1 MTGTHDRVALV
12 TGASSGIGRATAKR
26 FAAEGTQVVGVDVDV
41 DGGRETVSEIEAA
54 GGEATFVEADVTD
67 ESDVEEMVA
76 AAVDSYGG
84 LDCAFNNAGIEGREA
99 RASEQSTSNW
109 EQVIDTNL
117 KGVFLSMREEIPVL
131 MENGG
136 GAIVNTASI
145 AGLRGFRNLSPYVAS
160 KHGVVGL
167 TKTAALEFSGDGVRV
182 NAVCPGV
189 IETPMVA
196 RAQEENPE
204 AMEATVAAT
213 PADRLGQPAE
223 IAAAATWLCSDDASF
238 VTGESLVVDGGFT
251 VG

>member
-26 FAAEGTQVVGVDVDV
+26 FAAAGTQVVGVDVDA

-76 AAVDSYGG
+76 TAVDSYGG
-84 LDCAFNNAGIEGREA
+84 LDCAFNNAGIEGQEA

-160 KHGVVGL
+160 KHGVIGL
-167 TKTAALEFSGDGVRV
+167 TKTAALEFSRDGVRV

>member
-1 MTGTHDRVALV
+1 MTGTHERVALV

-26 FAAEGTQVVGVDVDV
+26 FAAEGTRVVGVDVDV

-67 ESDVEEMVA
+67 ESDVEGMVA

-84 LDCAFNNAGIEGREA
+84 LDCAFNNAGIEGAEA

-117 KGVFLSMREEIPVL
+117 RGVFLSMREEIPVL

-136 GAIVNTASI
+136 GAVVNTASV

-196 RAQEENPE
+196 RAQEESPE

-213 PADRLGQPAE
+213 PAGRLGQPEE

>member
-1 MTGTHDRVALV
+1 MTGTDNDVALV
-12 TGASSGIGRATAKR
+12 SGAGSGIGRATAKR
-26 FAAEGTQVVGVDVDV
+26 FAADGAQVVAVDIDV
-41 DGGRETVSEIEAA
+41 DGGQETVSDIEAA

-67 ESDVEEMVA
+67 EGDIEEMVSV
-76 AAVDSYGG
+76 AVDSYGG
-84 LDCAFNNAGIEGREA
+84 LDCAFNNAGIEGTEA
-99 RASEQSTSNW
+99 PASEQPMSNW

-167 TKTAALEFSGDGVRV
+167 TRTAALEFGGDGVRV

-196 RAQEENPE
+196 RSREENPE
-204 AMEATVAAT
+204 AIEATVAAT
-213 PADRLGQPAE
+213 PADRLGQPEE
-223 IAAAATWLCSDDASF
+223 IAAATTWLCSDEASF

>member
-1 MTGTHDRVALV
+1 MTGTDSDVALV
-12 TGASSGIGRATAKR
+12 SGAGSGIGQATAKR
-26 FAAEGTQVVGVDVDV
+26 FAADGVQVVAVDIDV
-41 DGGRETVSEIEAA
+41 DGGQETVSDIEAD
-54 GGEATFVEADVTD
+54 GGDATFVEADVTD
-67 ESDVEEMVA
+67 EGDIEEMVSV
-76 AAVDSYGG
+76 AVDSYGG
-84 LDCAFNNAGIEGREA
+84 LDYAFNNAGIEGTEA
-99 RASEQSTSNW
+99 PASEQPTSNW
-109 EQVIDTNL
+109 EQVVDTNL

-160 KHGVVGL
+160 KHGVIGL
-167 TKTAALEFSGDGVRV
+167 TKTAALEFGGDGVRV

-196 RAQEENPE
+196 RSREENPE
-204 AMEATVAAT
+204 AIEATVAAT
-213 PADRLGQPAE
+213 PAARLGQPEE
-223 IAAAATWLCSDDASF
+223 IAAAATWLCSEDASF

>member
-1 MTGTHDRVALV
+1 MTGTHDGVALV

-26 FAAEGTQVVGVDVDV
+26 FAEEGAQVVVVDVDV
-41 DGGRETVSEIEAA
+41 DGGRETVADIEAA
-54 GGEATFVEADVTD
+54 GGEATFVEADITD
-67 ESDVEEMVA
+67 EADVEEMVA

-84 LDCAFNNAGIEGREA
+84 LDYAFNNAGVEGTEA
-99 RASEQSTSNW
+99 SASEQPMSNW

-117 KGVFLSMREEIPVL
+117 KGVFMSMREEIPVL
-131 MENGG
+131 LENGG
-136 GAIVNTASI
+136 GAIVNTASV

-160 KHGVVGL
+160 KHGVLGL
-167 TKTAALEFSGDGVRV
+167 TKTAAVEFSADGVRV

-196 RAQEENPE
+196 RSREANPE
-204 AMEATVAAT
+204 TMEATIAAT
-213 PADRLGQPAE
+213 PANRLGQPEE

>member
-1 MTGTHDRVALV
+1 MTGTHDGVALV
-12 TGASSGIGRATAKR
+12 TGAGSGIGRATAKR
-26 FAAEGTQVVGVDVDV
+26 FAERGAQVVGADVDV
-41 DGGRETVSEIEAA
+41 DGGRETVSDIEAA
-54 GGEATFVEADVTD
+54 GGEATFVEADITEED
-67 ESDVEEMVA
+67 DIEEMVA
-76 AAVDSYGG
+76 TAVDRYGG
-84 LDCAFNNAGIEGREA
+84 LDYAFNNAGIEGKQA
-99 RASEQSTSNW
+99 RASKQPTSNW
-109 EQVIDTNL
+109 ERVLDTNL
-117 KGVFLSMREEIPVL
+117 KGVFMSMREEIPVL
-131 MENGG
+131 MESGG

-145 AGLRGFRNLSPYVAS
+145 AGLRGFQNLSPYVAS

-167 TKTAALEFSGDGVRV
+167 TKTAAMEFSGDGVRV

-196 RAQEENPE
+196 RAREENPK

-213 PADRLGQPAE
+213 PANRLGQPEE

>member
-1 MTGTHDRVALV
+1 MTETHDGVALV
-12 TGASSGIGRATAKR
+12 SGAGSGIGRATAKR
-26 FAAEGTQVVGVDVDV
+26 FAADGAQVVAVDIDV
-41 DGGRETVSEIEAA
+41 EGGQETVSDIEAA

-67 ESDVEEMVA
+67 EGDIEEMVA
-76 AAVDSYGG
+76 VAVDSYGG
-84 LDCAFNNAGIEGREA
+84 LDYAFNNAGIEGTEA
-99 RASEQSTSNW
+99 PASEQPTSNW

-117 KGVFLSMREEIPVL
+117 KGVFFSMREEIPVL

-167 TKTAALEFSGDGVRV
+167 TRTAALEFGGDGVRV

-196 RAQEENPE
+196 RSREENPE
-204 AMEATVAAT
+204 AIEATVAAT
-213 PADRLGQPAE
+213 PANRLGQPEE

>member
-1 MTGTHDRVALV
+1 MTGTDNDVALV
-12 TGASSGIGRATAKR
+12 SGAGSGIGRATAKR
-26 FAAEGTQVVGVDVDV
+26 FAADGAQVVAVDIDV
-41 DGGRETVSEIEAA
+41 DGGQETVSDIEAA

-67 ESDVEEMVA
+67 EGDIEEMVSV
-76 AAVDSYGG
+76 AVDGYGG
-84 LDCAFNNAGIEGREA
+84 LDCAFNNAGIEGTEA
-99 RASEQSTSNW
+99 PASEQPMSNW

-167 TKTAALEFSGDGVRV
+167 TRTAALEFGGDGVRV

-196 RAQEENPE
+196 RSREENPE
-204 AMEATVAAT
+204 AIEATVAAT
-213 PADRLGQPAE
+213 PADRLGQPEE
-223 IAAAATWLCSDDASF
+223 IAAATTWLCSDEASF

>member
-1 MTGTHDRVALV
+1 
-12 TGASSGIGRATAKR
+12 
-26 FAAEGTQVVGVDVDV
+26 
-41 DGGRETVSEIEAA
+41 
-54 GGEATFVEADVTD
+54 
-67 ESDVEEMVA
+67 
-76 AAVDSYGG
+76 
-84 LDCAFNNAGIEGREA
+84 
-99 RASEQSTSNW
+99 
-109 EQVIDTNL
+109 
-117 KGVFLSMREEIPVL
+117 MREEIPVL

-167 TKTAALEFSGDGVRV
+167 TRTAALEFGGDGVRV

-196 RAQEENPE
+196 RSREENPE
-204 AMEATVAAT
+204 AIEATVAAT
-213 PADRLGQPAE
+213 PADRLGQPEE
-223 IAAAATWLCSDDASF
+223 IAAATTWLCSDEASF

>member
-1 MTGTHDRVALV
+1 MTGTDSDVALV
-12 TGASSGIGRATAKR
+12 SGAGSGIGQATAKR
-26 FAAEGTQVVGVDVDV
+26 FAADGVQVVAVDIDV
-41 DGGRETVSEIEAA
+41 DGGQETVSDIEAD
-54 GGEATFVEADVTD
+54 GGDATFVEADVTD
-67 ESDVEEMVA
+67 EGDIEEMVSV
-76 AAVDSYGG
+76 AVDSYGG
-84 LDCAFNNAGIEGREA
+84 LDYAFNNAGIEGTEA
-99 RASEQSTSNW
+99 PASEQPTSNW
-109 EQVIDTNL
+109 EQVVDTNL

-160 KHGVVGL
+160 KHGVIGL
-167 TKTAALEFSGDGVRV
+167 TKTAALEFGGDGVRV

-196 RAQEENPE
+196 RSREENPE
-204 AMEATVAAT
+204 AIEATVAAT
-213 PADRLGQPAE
+213 PADRLGQPEE
-223 IAAAATWLCSDDASF
+223 IAAAATWLCSEDASF

>member
-1 MTGTHDRVALV
+1 MTGTDKDVALV
-12 TGASSGIGRATAKR
+12 SGAGSGIGRATAKR
-26 FAAEGTQVVGVDVDV
+26 FAADGAQVVAVDIDV
-41 DGGRETVSEIEAA
+41 DGGQETVSDIEAV

-67 ESDVEEMVA
+67 EGDIEEMVSV
-76 AAVDSYGG
+76 AVDSYGS
-84 LDCAFNNAGIEGREA
+84 LDCAFNNAGIEGTEA
-99 RASEQSTSNW
+99 PASEQPMSNW

-167 TKTAALEFSGDGVRV
+167 TRTAALEFGGDGVRV

-196 RAQEENPE
+196 RSREENPE
-204 AMEATVAAT
+204 AIEATVAAT
-213 PADRLGQPAE
+213 PADRLGQPEE
-223 IAAAATWLCSDDASF
+223 IAAATTWLCSDEASF

>member
-1 MTGTHDRVALV
+1 MTGTDNDVALV
-12 TGASSGIGRATAKR
+12 SGAGSGIGRATAKR
-26 FAAEGTQVVGVDVDV
+26 FAADGAQVVAVDIDV
-41 DGGRETVSEIEAA
+41 DGGQETVSDIEAA

-67 ESDVEEMVA
+67 EGDIEEMVSV
-76 AAVDSYGG
+76 AVDSYGS
-84 LDCAFNNAGIEGREA
+84 LDCAFNNAGIEGTEA
-99 RASEQSTSNW
+99 PASEQPMSNW

-167 TKTAALEFSGDGVRV
+167 TRTAALEFGGDGVRV

-196 RAQEENPE
+196 RSREENPE
-204 AMEATVAAT
+204 AIEATVAAT
-213 PADRLGQPAE
+213 PADRLGQPEE
-223 IAAAATWLCSDDASF
+223 IAAATTWLCSDQASF

>member
-84 LDCAFNNAGIEGREA
+84 LDCAFNNAGIEGQEA

>member
-1 MTGTHDRVALV
+1 MTGTHDGVALV

-26 FAAEGTQVVGVDVDV
+26 FAERGARVVGADVDV
-41 DGGRETVSEIEAA
+41 EGGRETVSDIQAA
-54 GGEATFVEADVTD
+54 GGEATFVEADITD
-67 ESDVEEMVA
+67 EGDIEEMVA
-76 AAVDSYGG
+76 TAIDRYGG
-84 LDCAFNNAGIEGREA
+84 LDYAFNNAGIEGTEA
-99 RASEQSTSNW
+99 PASEQSTSNW
-109 EQVIDTNL
+109 ERVLDTNL
-117 KGVFLSMREEIPVL
+117 KGVFMSMREEIPVL

-167 TKTAALEFSGDGVRV
+167 TKTAAVEFSGDGVRV

-196 RAQEENPE
+196 RAREENPE

-213 PADRLGQPAE
+213 PADRLGQPEE

>member
-1 MTGTHDRVALV
+1 MTGRNNGVALV
-12 TGASSGIGRATAKR
+12 SGAGSGIGRATAKR
-26 FAAEGTQVVGVDVDV
+26 FAADGAQVVVVDIDV
-41 DGGRETVSEIEAA
+41 EGGQETVSDIEAT
-54 GGEATFVEADVTD
+54 GGEATFVRADVTD
-67 ESDVEEMVA
+67 ENDIEEMVA
-76 AAVDSYGG
+76 VAVDSYGG
-84 LDCAFNNAGIEGREA
+84 LDYAFNNAGIEGTEA
-99 RASEQSTSNW
+99 PASEQSMSNW

-167 TKTAALEFSGDGVRV
+167 TRTAAAGFSGDGVRV

-196 RAQEENPE
+196 RSREENPE
-204 AMEATVAAT
+204 AIEATVAAT
-213 PADRLGQPAE
+213 PADRLGQPEE
-223 IAAAATWLCSDDASF
+223 IAAAATWLCSGDASF

-251 VG
+251 VE

>member
-1 MTGTHDRVALV
+1 MYSRTATTEERDDEPILEVSGLV
-12 TGASSGIGRATAKR
+12 TQFETYR
-26 FAAEGTQVVGVDVDV
+26 GT
-41 DGGRETVSEIEAA
+41 
-54 GGEATFVEADVTD
+54 VEAL
-67 ESDVEEMVA
+67 
-76 AAVDSYGG
+76 GG
-84 LDCAFNNAGIEGREA
+84 LDVAFANAGVATRGGPAPEY
-99 RASEQSTSNW
+99 
-109 EQVIDTNL
+109 DTDAWDELMDVNL
-117 KGVFLSMREEIPVL
+117 RGVFLTARAAAAHMRDH
-131 MENGG
+131 GG
-136 GAIVNTASI
+136 GRIVNTASI

-160 KHGVVGL
+160 KHGVIGL
-167 TKTAALEFSGDGVRV
+167 TKTAALEFSRDGVRV

>member
-1 MTGTHDRVALV
+1 MTGTDKDVALV
-12 TGASSGIGRATAKR
+12 SGAGSGIGRATAKR
-26 FAAEGTQVVGVDVDV
+26 FAADGAQVVAVDIDV
-41 DGGRETVSEIEAA
+41 DGGQETVSDIEAA

-67 ESDVEEMVA
+67 EGDIEEMVSV
-76 AAVDSYGG
+76 AVDSYGG
-84 LDCAFNNAGIEGREA
+84 LDCAFNNAGIEGTEA
-99 RASEQSTSNW
+99 PASEQPMSNW

-167 TKTAALEFSGDGVRV
+167 TRTAALEFGGDGVRV

-196 RAQEENPE
+196 RSREENPE
-204 AMEATVAAT
+204 AIEATVAAT
-213 PADRLGQPAE
+213 PADRLGQPEE
-223 IAAAATWLCSDDASF
+223 IAAATTWLCSDEASF